1 MPQVI
6 NTNVSSLNSQRAL
19 NKSQSSLSTSLQRL
33 SSGLRINSAKD
44 DAAGLAISQRMSAQI
59 SGLDTAR
66 RNANDGVSLSQTAE
80 SALSSIGENLNRMRD
95 LAVQSANATN
105 SDADRAALNQ
115 EITQLQ
121 AEIQRV
127 GDQTEFNGR
136 KLLDGSF
143 VNQFF
148 QIGANASQG
157 VNVTLTDSRASG
169 MGQQFGVETFT
180 VTAAAAGSHRFIL
193 NGEEI
198 DVTLVAN
205 DFTALRNSINNAY
218 DRTGVKAELTYN
230 ASGTSVTGVSLT
242 GSGFTL
248 NSFTRNASGIYVSSA
263 GAFTL
268 GASQSQQSVTN
279 AIGSTAAT
287 QNAVASQALTIKGN
301 DTQFIVNV
309 KVGDSLK
316 TIADKV
322 NAAKD
327 QTGVSAS
334 ARTTATLYNLAGD
347 GTVAFQLNGKNTG
360 LPVTISAT
368 VKTTDLSELV
378 TAINQQ
384 AETTGI
390 TAVLNNDK
398 NAIYLT
404 NEEGYDIK
412 ISNYTTTAIP
422 ANSGF
427 SVSGATGAGI
437 TMTNA
442 SAAAGQAIVAGRL
455 SFDSENMFSV
465 EGATPTNLMKDART
479 YSNQVSVD
487 DINVNTLQSAT
498 RAIKVLDA
506 AINGV
511 NSARANLGA
520 LQNRFDAAI
529 TNLQTNS
536 ENLSAARSRI
546 RDTDFAAETSN
557 LAMATILQQSGI
569 SILSQANQLPNNVL
583 SLLRQ

>member
-6 NTNVSSLNSQRAL
+6 NTNVPSLNSQRAL
-19 NKSQSSLSTSLQRL
+19 NKSQSALSTSLQRL

-44 DAAGLAISQRMSAQI
+44 DAAGLAISSRMSAQI

-105 SDADRAALNQ
+105 SDADRAALNA
-115 EITQLQ
+115 EIVQLQ

-169 MGQQFGVETFT
+169 MGQQFSMESFT
-180 VTAAAAGSHRFIL
+180 ASAVASGDHRYLL
-193 NGEEI
+193 NGVEI
-198 DVTLVAN
+198 DVSYTADDQFVAFRN
-205 DFTALRNSINNAY
+205 AINNAFDKTGVRAELNAAQDGVVLTGTGFTFTAL
-218 DRTGVKAELTYN
+218 TKA
-230 ASGTSVTGVSLT
+230 
-242 GSGFTL
+242 
-248 NSFTRNASGIYVSSA
+248 A
-263 GAFTL
+263 GASSYTANS
-268 GASQSQQSVTN
+268 GAVGFSTGDVQQSVT
-279 AIGSTAAT
+279 TASSGQVNNVLA
-287 QNAVASQALTIKGN
+287 QALTVKGN
-301 DTQFIVNV
+301 NTQYIVNV
-309 KVGDSLK
+309 AIGDSIK

-322 NAAKD
+322 NAASH
-327 QTGVSAS
+327 QTGVSATG
-334 ARTTATLYNLAGD
+334 RTTATLLNLAED
-347 GTVAFQLNGKNTG
+347 GTVGFKLNGKNTEM
-360 LPVTISAT
+360 PVTISAV
-368 VKTTDLSELV
+368 VKTDDLSELV
-378 TAINQQ
+378 NAINVE
-384 AETTGI
+384 ADKTGI
-390 TAVLNNDK
+390 TATLSNDK
-398 NAIYLT
+398 RAIYLV

-412 ISNYTTTAIP
+412 ISEFTTTAATTPTIDLM
-422 ANSGF
+422 
-427 SVSGATGAGI
+427 GATGNGTTLTSGAA
-437 TMTNA
+437 TNNA
-442 SAAAGQAIVAGRL
+442 TVAGRL
-455 SFDSENMFSV
+455 SFDSEGMFDVTSNL
-465 EGATPTNLMKDART
+465 GDATVGGTFMADATT
-479 YSNQVSVD
+479 YSDRVSVA

-583 SLLRQ
+583 SLLR